1 MNSIKSTEIFSN
13 GKISQIITG
22 DKISNLSRYLPPE
35 TVVITDV
42 NVNHLYG
49 GYWSNW
55 PNIAIGVGEKTKTL
69 DTVNEIY
76 RRLLEYEVDRSG
88 FIVGVGGGIVCDIA
102 GFVASTYLRGIRF
115 GFVPTTLLA
124 QVDAAIGGK
133 NGINYNGF
141 KNQIGTIN
149 QPDFVLCDPVVLQT
163 LPKELLADGISEVIK
178 HALIAEEKL
187 LDFIENNYN
196 AILSLDLQTIG
207 ELIHHSVKIKTEIV
221 NQDEKE
227 NGERRKLNFGH
238 TLGHAIEKVTGI
250 NHGKAVSIGM
260 LIAAEISTK
269 KGLICSDDLAR
280 IQSLLK
286 LMNLPVNC
294 PSNRLEIIDAVAKDK
309 KRQAGQI
316 YFILLAKLG
325 KAIIQEIG
333 FADLAEYIKESKFLG
348 S

>member
-55 PNIAIGVGEKTKTL
+55 PNIAIGVGEKIKTL

-163 LPKELLADGISEVIK
+163 LPKELLT
-178 HALIAEEKL
+178 
-187 LDFIENNYN
+187 FY
-196 AILSLDLQTIG
+196 
-207 ELIHHSVKIKTEIV
+207 
-221 NQDEKE
+221 
-227 NGERRKLNFGH
+227 
-238 TLGHAIEKVTGI
+238 
-250 NHGKAVSIGM
+250 
-260 LIAAEISTK
+260 
-269 KGLICSDDLAR
+269 
-280 IQSLLK
+280 
-286 LMNLPVNC
+286 
-294 PSNRLEIIDAVAKDK
+294 
-309 KRQAGQI
+309 
-316 YFILLAKLG
+316 
-325 KAIIQEIG
+325 
-333 FADLAEYIKESKFLG
+333 
-348 S
+348 